1 MLCELTD
8 AGDERLKD
16 QSVKRKYRAGW
27 PSLEGG
33 WPSVDLSQNSQICG
47 KNVPFCNIVKQM
59 TQLTHDWAIVL
70 YENVKMYRLVFLYQ
84 KWDRVF
90 FSKEDTEL
98 TKM

>member
-33 WPSVDLSQNSQICG
+33 WPSLEGVGQVWIYHKIHKFVEKMFL
-47 KNVPFCNIVKQM
+47 V
-59 TQLTHDWAIVL
+59 AIL
-70 YENVKMYRLVFLYQ
+70 LNR
-84 KWDRVF
+84 
-90 FSKEDTEL
+90 
-98 TKM
+98 